1 MTSYNHMIE
10 MAAKGGL
17 LRQTNW
23 MPGGGKTFNWT
34 DSTYHR
40 AVGKRKQKGGH

>member
-17 LRQTNW
+17 LRQTNG
-23 MPGGGKTFNWT
+23 MPGGSKTFNWT
-34 DSTYHR
+34 DSIYQRTTK
-40 AVGKRKQKGGH
+40 KRKQKGGQ